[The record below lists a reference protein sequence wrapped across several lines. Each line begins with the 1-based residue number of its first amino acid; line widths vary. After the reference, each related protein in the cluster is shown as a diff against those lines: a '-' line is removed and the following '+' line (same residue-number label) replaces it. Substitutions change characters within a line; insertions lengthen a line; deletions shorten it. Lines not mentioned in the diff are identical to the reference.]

1 MDSDETSPDYF
12 CRSWAFSGS
21 DADRKCSEYH
31 DKPPELVIKREEL
44 RRLVEARDA
53 IEEWA
58 ANSV

>member
-12 CRSWAFSGS
+12 CRSWAFSVMMIGS
-21 DADRKCSEYH
+21 AQNTFAE
-31 DKPPELVIKREEL
+31 PPELAIKREEL
-44 RRLVEARDA
+44 RRVVEARDA